1 MKILQQNIYRN
12 NEKIKNK
19 TLFIIGN
26 GFDIHHELNTEYY
39 HFREYIKKN
48 IENSNEMRKSE
59 ALKIL
64 LKIIDKYDATSTNE
78 TEKWS
83 KLEEYCSKISTND
96 LAEEINIS
104 QQERY
109 NEDGDYIEDQWIK
122 ENGDRVTAP
131 FLEEKINDV
140 IGEIQLQ
147 FVEWVNQI
155 KIDCKSDKYFL
166 SLFNDSDNFFLSFNY
181 TDTLEKIYD
190 ILPDCICHI
199 HGQSSRNSKKIYFGG
214 NIQKEKSLKKVNC
227 LSQALPYMG
236 AIGDEDSIFFPQVII
251 NSILRKDVEKI
262 IKDNKDKLNRFQDME
277 AVYTYGFSYGR
288 VDKPYL
294 EEIYRLSPKA
304 VWYINAYHQEDYVD
318 YQNMLIEIGI
328 SEEKIVCWEI

>member
-1 MKILQQNIYRN
+1 MN
-12 NEKIKNK
+12 N
-19 TLFIIGN
+19 
-26 GFDIHHELNTEYY
+26 
-39 HFREYIKKN
+39 
-48 IENSNEMRKSE
+48 SE

-64 LKIIDKYDATSTNE
+64 LKIIDKYDDAGTSE
-78 TEKWS
+78 TKKWS

-96 LAEEINIS
+96 LAEEINIR
-104 QQERY
+104 QDERY
-109 NEDGDYIEDQWIK
+109 D
-122 ENGDRVTAP
+122 ENGDVVEEPWINGNGKEITAQ
-131 FLEEKINDV
+131 FLEEKINNV

-166 SLFNDSDNFFLSFNY
+166 SLFNDSDNYFLSFNY
-181 TDTLEKIYD
+181 TDTLEKVYD

-199 HGQSSRNSKKIYFGG
+199 HGQSSRNREKIYFGG
-214 NIQKEKSLKKVNC
+214 NIQKEKSLKRVSC
-227 LSQALPYMG
+227 LSEALPYIG
-236 AIGDEDSIFFPQVII
+236 AIGDDDSLFFPQVMI

-262 IKDNKDKLNRFQDME
+262 LKDNKDKFNRFQDIE

-294 EEIYRLSPKA
+294 EEIYKLSPNA
-304 VWYINAYHQEDYVD
+304 SWYINAYHQEDYIN

-328 SEEKIVCWEI
+328 PEEKIVCWEIQY